1 MTMSPYNG
9 DPYGQQRPPRQPRQ
23 PGYLAADRYYAAK
36 RKMQGWWAAFAVTV
50 VLGIALFAGYNASLT
65 APESKGGYTYD
76 DGSGYGFATP
86 EPTSLSYLLIA
97 ALIAVAVA
105 GFAAVVI
112 AVRATA
118 ECSRIKTETYGGF

>member
-50 VLGIALFAGYNASLT
+50 VLGIALAVGYNASLET
-65 APESKGGYTYD
+65 PESKGGYTYD
-76 DGSGYGFATP
+76 GSGYGFADP
-86 EPTSLSYLLIA
+86 APSGLSYLLIA
-97 ALIAVAVA
+97 LIVAVSIA

-118 ECSRIKTETYGGF
+118 ECSRIKRETYGGF